1 MERSWPLFSLMP
13 ARNLFTVNK
22 TLPFAQ
28 RVLELRNTHQNG
40 KKWLFRNEKRD
51 KNQIKVGNTPLE
63 ELDRVGKQK
72 EMGMKSYK
80 WSLSLVNEEIYNT
93 NSGTFWKILGTNS

>member
-1 MERSWPLFSLMP
+1 MP

-40 KKWLFRNEKRD
+40 KKWLFRNEKGD
-51 KNQIKVGNTPLE
+51 KT
-63 ELDRVGKQK
+63 
-72 EMGMKSYK
+72 KSK
-80 WSLSLVNEEIYNT
+80 WETLL
-93 NSGTFWKILGTNS
+93 